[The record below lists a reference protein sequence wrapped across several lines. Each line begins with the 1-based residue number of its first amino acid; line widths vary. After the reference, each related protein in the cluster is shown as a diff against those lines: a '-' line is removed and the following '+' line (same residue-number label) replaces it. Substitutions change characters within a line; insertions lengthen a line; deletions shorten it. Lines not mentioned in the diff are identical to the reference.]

1 MRIPESIVASFT
13 HDIFIKGCQVNF
25 SLDKPTDLEITSLY
39 PEMQF
44 KTIDEC
50 FHEFAEKMMGAQA
63 AAEEEKE
70 AAAGKEVIAVPT
82 STSEALAVT
91 ATCA

>member
-1 MRIPESIVASFT
+1 MVIPDSIVASFT

-25 SLDKPTDLEITSLY
+25 SLDKPTDLEVTLLY
-39 PEMQF
+39 PEMRF

-50 FHEFAEKMMGAQA
+50 FDEFAEKIVEGQ
-63 AAEEEKE
+63 K
-70 AAAGKEVIAVPT
+70 AAGNEGTAVTT
-82 STSEALAVT
+82 SAPEALVVT

>member
-25 SLDKPTDLEITSLY
+25 SLDKPTDLEVTSLY

-44 KTIDEC
+44 KTLDEC
-50 FHEFAEKMMGAQA
+50 FDEFLKKMVEAQA
-63 AAEEEKE
+63 AEDINVA
-70 AAAGKEVIAVPT
+70 PT
-82 STSEALAVT
+82 LLSTAT